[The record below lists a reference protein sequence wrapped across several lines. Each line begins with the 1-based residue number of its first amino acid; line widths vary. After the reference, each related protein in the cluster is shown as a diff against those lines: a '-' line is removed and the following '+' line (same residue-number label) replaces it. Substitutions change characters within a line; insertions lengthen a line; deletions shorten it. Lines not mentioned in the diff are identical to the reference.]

1 MLNNLGILDGNKI
14 IQKVV
19 CFWPNC
25 IQHFFLYGL
34 QKRHQLPSLTFKKS
48 ALLQLTNI
56 YFNEE
61 ISGRHR
67 KKKDRHE
74 WLTAYYRQNTDSAFE
89 PFCEEDFWVTDRSI
103 CCFTH
108 FVWGI
113 TKLLL
118 TDRLIQKPLSIYSEK
133 ASHQSLRWV
142 SNSQEI

>member
-1 MLNNLGILDGNKI
+1 MLNNLGILEGNKI

-25 IQHFFLYGL
+25 IQHFFFMD
-34 QKRHQLPSLTFKKS
+34 FKKDLS
-48 ALLQLTNI
+48 IT
-56 YFNEE
+56 
-61 ISGRHR
+61 ISNFQKICFIAINKYLFQWINFRSKS

-74 WLTAYYRQNTDSAFE
+74 WLTAYYRQNTNSAFE

-133 ASHQSLRWV
+133 ASHQSLQWV